1 MGMPSGAYSSSQ
13 ARKENIPE
21 GYEQFAINNYTPEQ
35 ERVFKQT
42 ESLIRPDSFMARLAA
57 GDSGE
62 FAAMEAPA
70 LRQFNEMQGGLA
82 SRFSGI
88 GMGGRNS
95 SGFQNTMTSASQDF
109 ASQLQAKRL
118 ELRNKAI
125 SDMMGM
131 SSQFLNFKPQ
141 EKGLVQKPPVEK
153 KQWGSMIGTG
163 LGAVVGGVYGGPAGA
178 MVGSSIGGA
187 AGGLFD

>member
-13 ARKENIPE
+13 ARKESVPE

-35 ERVFKQT
+35 ERVFKQS
-42 ESLIRPDSFMARLAA
+42 ESLIRPDSFTARIAA

-70 LRQFNEMQGGLA
+70 MRQFNDLQGGLA
-82 SRFSGI
+82 SKFSGM
-88 GMGGRNS
+88 GMGGRSS

-125 SDMMGM
+125 ADMMGM

-141 EKGLVQKPPVEK
+141 EKGLIQKPPKEK
-153 KQWGSMIGTG
+153 TQWGSMIGTG

-178 MVGSSIGGA
+178 MAGSSIGGA

>member
-21 GYEQFAINNYTPEQ
+21 GYEKFSVNNYTPEQ
-35 ERVFKQT
+35 ERVFKAS
-42 ESLIRPDSFMARLAA
+42 EGLIKPDSFTARLAA

-70 LRQFNEMQGGLA
+70 LRQFGEMQGGLA
-82 SRFSGI
+82 SRFSGM
-88 GMGGRNS
+88 GMGGRSS

-109 ASQLQAKRL
+109 ASQLQSKRL

-141 EKGLVQKPPVEK
+141 ETGLLQKPPKEK
-153 KQWGSMIGTG
+153 KQWGSMIGSVG
-163 LGAVVGGVYGGPAGA
+163 GGIIGGVYGGPAGA
-178 MVGSSIGGA
+178 MAGSA
-187 AGGLFD
+187 AGGALGGMFD